1 MSTRKDTVEKLS
13 NLQRKAKQPA
23 AVNYL
28 GIAVLTAGLY
38 LLAHSPVLA
47 TQNTEGQPPG
57 STHRV
62 TLNDLPE
69 PYASPSVANP
79 PFKVDRPLRASL
91 NVPDGFEAISFA
103 QQLNNPRYLL
113 VGESGDVYVS
123 ESRAG
128 RVTVLR
134 DSDGDGRADRR
145 AVIAEGLS
153 RPHGLALH
161 DDALYIADTDGIHRL
176 PLLDGKP
183 RAGEPQRITA
193 RGALGPASGHWT
205 RNVILDPDGERLYV
219 AIGSAGNI
227 AEEPLPRATIQSF
240 ALDGSDQQT
249 FATGLRN
256 PVGIA
261 FYPGSD
267 TLFTVVNERD
277 GMGDG
282 LVPDFLTS
290 VQEGGFYGWPYAYI
304 GANPQPGF
312 AEKRPDLVSQS
323 IIPDMMFEAHSAP
336 IGLTFYTGDQ
346 FPSRYQGGAFVTL
359 RGSWNKARPTGY
371 KVVFVPFEDGK
382 PTGGYETFAS
392 GWWIAGQQRARVWG
406 RPTGIAVTPDG
417 SLLVADDTGHEIWLI
432 RYTGG

>member
-1 MSTRKDTVEKLS
+1 MTVRKDTVEKVSKPRCKRRIISLLLPLALIVTDTGMGVFTH
-13 NLQRKAKQPA
+13 NRVLA
-23 AVNYL
+23 AEN
-28 GIAVLTAGLY
+28 TAGQ
-38 LLAHSPVLA
+38 A
-47 TQNTEGQPPG
+47 PG
-57 STHRV
+57 SAHRV
-62 TLNDLPE
+62 TLSDLPA
-69 PYASPSVANP
+69 PYASPSVSNP
-79 PFKVDRPLRASL
+79 PLQVDRPLRATL
-91 NVPDGFEAISFA
+91 NVPAGFEAISFA
-103 QQLNNPRYLL
+103 QQLSNPRYLL

-145 AVIAEGLS
+145 AVIADGLS
-153 RPHGLALH
+153 RPHGLAFH
-161 DDALYIADTDGIHRL
+161 DDMLYIADTDGIHRL
-176 PLLDGKP
+176 PLLDGTP
-183 RAGEPQRITA
+183 RAGEPQRITP
-193 RGALGPASGHWT
+193 RGALGPANGHWT
-205 RNVILDPDGERLYV
+205 RNVIVDPDGQRLYV

-240 ALDGSDQQT
+240 ALDGSDQKT

-290 VQEGGFYGWPYAYI
+290 VQEDGFYGWPYAYI

-312 AEKRPDLVSQS
+312 AEKRPDLVGQS
-323 IIPDMMFEAHSAP
+323 LIPDMMFEAHSAP

-346 FPSRYQGGAFVTL
+346 FPGRYRGGAFVTL

-371 KVVFVPFEDGK
+371 KVVFVPFADGK

-392 GWWIAGQQRARVWG
+392 GWWVAGQQRARVWG

-417 SLLVADDTGHEIWLI
+417 SLLVADDTGDEIWLI